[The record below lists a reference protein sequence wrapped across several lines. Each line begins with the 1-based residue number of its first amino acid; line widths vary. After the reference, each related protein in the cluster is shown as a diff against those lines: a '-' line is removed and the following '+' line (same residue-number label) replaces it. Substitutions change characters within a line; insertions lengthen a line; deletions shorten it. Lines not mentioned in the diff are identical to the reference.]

1 MEQRRT
7 TCDRENRPL
16 NDRMGEVDKS
26 REGSR
31 SIDFNE

>member
-1 MEQRRT
+1 M
-7 TCDRENRPL
+7 CDRENRPL
-16 NDRMGEVDKS
+16 NDRTREVDKS